1 MTGEG
6 GGEQGER
13 GEVAPAVPAKRGSTA
28 SSVMSGGEESV
39 EVPPPPP
46 PKTANRASGGTLGDG
61 VSLVQLIGGTPWNSG
76 VPYLENFYRS
86 SILSVSLLSLS
97 ITEKDRN
104 SAYRE
109 LCSIAILPWQHH
121 ALQ

>member
-61 VSLVQLIGGTPWNSG
+61 VSLVQLKWGHLGIVVSLIWKISTD
-76 VPYLENFYRS
+76 LQFYRCPS
-86 SILSVSLLSLS
+86 SLS
-97 ITEKDRN
+97 PSQKKTETPPTEN
-104 SAYRE
+104 SV
-109 LCSIAILPWQHH
+109 L
-121 ALQ
+121 